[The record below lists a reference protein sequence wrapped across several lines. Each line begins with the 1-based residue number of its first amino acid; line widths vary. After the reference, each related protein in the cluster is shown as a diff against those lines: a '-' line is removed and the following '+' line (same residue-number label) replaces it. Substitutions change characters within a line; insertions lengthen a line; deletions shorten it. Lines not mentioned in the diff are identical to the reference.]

1 MLDWWYVPLDLVQ
14 LEPRL
19 DLLLHGGRA
28 GASGM
33 TFHLPNS
40 DVLEQ
45 KIYRIVTRKGEHSQ
59 LELRLLVLSSD
70 RHGTLWMSA
79 QILCLV
85 VGSETD

>member
-1 MLDWWYVPLDLVQ
+1 MSPSTSCSSNLDSTSYSMGDELVP
-14 LEPRL
+14 P
-19 DLLLHGGRA
+19 
-28 GASGM
+28 GM

-45 KIYRIVTRKGEHSQ
+45 NIYRIVTRKGEHSQ

-79 QILCLV
+79 QVLCLV